1 MTITVTLKR
10 ETKIGRNSVQN
21 TQRYTEVPS
30 GTPVLGSV
38 YVRDADV
45 ETLDRPEHIQVTLS
59 AVSTRKGDTDCNER
73 PI

>member
-10 ETKIGRNSVQN
+10 EAKSNRSIVKN
-21 TQRYTEVPS
+21 TQLYNEVSS
-30 GTPVLGSV
+30 GASVLGSV

-45 ETLDRPEHIQVTLS
+45 ETLGHPEYIQVTLS
-59 AVSTRKGDTDCNER
+59 AASTRKGDTDCNER